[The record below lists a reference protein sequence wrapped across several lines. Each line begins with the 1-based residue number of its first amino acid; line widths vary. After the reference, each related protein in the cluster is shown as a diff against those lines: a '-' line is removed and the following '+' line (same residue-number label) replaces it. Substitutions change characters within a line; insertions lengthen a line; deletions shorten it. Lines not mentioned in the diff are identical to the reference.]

1 MKTQSFG
8 ESLFRTLLFAIG
20 IYMVISGPLH
30 APGGEIITFIRDLV
44 VSILHP

>member
-8 ESLFRTLLFAIG
+8 ESLFRALVFAVI
-20 IYMVISGPLH
+20 IYLIIAGPMLT
-30 APGGEIITFIRDLV
+30 PGGELITFIRDLV